1 MSHNRFESGADDSEG
16 SIRRRA
22 FSAGFWVA
30 LSSGLTRLLS
40 LIQTVVV
47 ARLLYPSDL
56 GLIGMASLALWTLHV
71 FTQPGIEAAI
81 IYRRE
86 LDDRVASTAWTISV
100 CRGAALFGLLWVS
113 APWIAGF
120 FREVRLT
127 ALIRGLAAVLLID
140 GLANSWVVRFQKE
153 LDFKRQAIF
162 EQLSQVASVV
172 ITLAAVVVLRNVW
185 ALAIGRIGGALV
197 RTVSSYGFSLPR
209 PAWRLNREVARE
221 LMAYGRHIMGGN
233 ILLFFLHQ
241 GDDAFVGRVLG
252 TDALGFYGL
261 AYGLSNLPGTFVS
274 SALSRLTFPLYARLR
289 EDRPQIEL
297 AYRNI
302 LEIAGLLTVPLC
314 GALIVLAPE
323 VVAFIYGARW
333 LPAMPSMR
341 ILCVF
346 GLIRALNM
354 PMGSLVQALGLPSRL
369 ERIGIL
375 QLLLMAVAIYPLG
388 RAFGI
393 AGVGLCV
400 TLAGGFSMVL
410 LLLDIRRDAGFPLR
424 IWLAAQRTPFFGT
437 CAAAAVVLLA
447 GLSLPQASAAVRLV
461 TLGLLGSVV
470 YAGYVCRDRSARLH
484 LRTAAGYVREG
495 LRLSRG
501 R

>member
-1 MSHNRFESGADDSEG
+1 MSQNWSETSDSGDDIG
-16 SIRRRA
+16 RKA
-22 FSAGFWVA
+22 FSAGFWNA
-30 LSSGLTRLLS
+30 LSSGATRVFS

-56 GLIGMASLALWTLHV
+56 GLMGMASLALWTLHV

-86 LDDRVASTAWTISV
+86 LDDRVAGTAWTISV

-120 FREVRLT
+120 FREARLT
-127 ALIRGLAAVLLID
+127 ALVRGMAAVLLID
-140 GLANSWVVRFQKE
+140 GLANIWVVHFQKE

-162 EQLSQVASVV
+162 DQLSQAASVV
-172 ITLAAVVVLRNVW
+172 ITLVAVVAMRDVW
-185 ALAIGRIGGALV
+185 ALVIGRLGGAVV

-209 PAWRLNREVARE
+209 PAWRWNREVARE
-221 LMAYGRHIMGGN
+221 LMGYGRHIMGIN
-233 ILLFFLHQ
+233 ILLFFLTQ
-241 GDDAFVGRVLG
+241 GDNAFVGRVLG
-252 TDALGFYGL
+252 TEALGFYGL

-274 SALSRLTFPLYARLR
+274 SALSRITFPLYAKLR
-289 EDRPQIEL
+289 EDRPQMAL

-302 LEIAGLLTVPLC
+302 LEITGLLTVPLC

-323 VVAFIYGARW
+323 VVSFIYGARW
-333 LPAMPSMR
+333 LPAMPCMR

-346 GLIRALNM
+346 GLIRALNTS
-354 PMGSLVQALGLPSRL
+354 MGALLQALGLPSRL
-369 ERIGIL
+369 ERIGAW
-375 QLLLMAVAIYPLG
+375 QLILMAAIITPLG

-400 TLAGGFSMVL
+400 TLAGGFSMAL
-410 LLLDIRRDAGFPLR
+410 ILRDIRRDAGFPAR
-424 IWLAAQRTPFFGT
+424 AWLAAQRTPFLGT
-437 CAAAAVVLLA
+437 CAAVVVVLLA
-447 GLSLPQASAAVRLV
+447 GLALPNAPAGVRLAA
-461 TLGLLGSVV
+461 LGLLGAAV
-470 YAGYVCRDRSARLH
+470 YAGCVYRAPSTRSHIRA
-484 LRTAAGYVREG
+484 AAGYIREG
-495 LRLSRG
+495 IRPFGG